1 MRRQSFPLDGTNPLE
16 SHKERHM
23 SIGILI
29 LRLVVGMTLA
39 AHGAQKLFGWFGGY
53 GLAGTGGFLEQ
64 LGFVPGRR
72 NALFAGLAEAAGGL
86 LLALGL
92 ATPLAAA
99 MIVAVMFVAAVSV
112 HLKQGFFVTQQGYE
126 YTLILGI
133 AALSIAFTGP
143 GAWSLDAVLGFKDA
157 GLGWGFGALALGLVG
172 GAVQL
177 ARRQVPAAQKV
188 N

>member
-1 MRRQSFPLDGTNPLE
+1 MALGL
-16 SHKERHM
+16 
-23 SIGILI
+23 LI
-29 LRLVVGMTLA
+29 LRLAVGFTMA

-72 NALFAGLAEAAGGL
+72 HALFAGLAELGGGL

-92 ATPLAAA
+92 ATPLAATL
-99 MIVAVMFVAAVSV
+99 IISVMFVAIATV
-112 HLKQGFFVTQQGYE
+112 HVTHGFFNHQQGYE
-126 YTLILGI
+126 YALIL
-133 AALSIAFTGP
+133 
-143 GAWSLDAVLGFKDA
+143 AVV
-157 GLGWGFGALALGLVG
+157 ALGLAITGAGALSFDAALHLQDAGPVWGLAAVLAGLIG

-177 ARRQVPAAQKV
+177 AGRRAPVAQKA